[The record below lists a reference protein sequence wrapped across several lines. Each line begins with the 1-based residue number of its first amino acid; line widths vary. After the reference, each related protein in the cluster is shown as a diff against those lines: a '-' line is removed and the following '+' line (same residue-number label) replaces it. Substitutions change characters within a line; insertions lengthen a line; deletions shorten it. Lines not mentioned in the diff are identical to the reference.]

1 MKIIKMSAILL
12 GVALAAV
19 LLYQGFAY
27 ASGMEKSLA
36 GSMGAVAQAAPAHPG
51 TGEGWDGSSEM
62 LRWGVLLFAVGEF
75 AGLIGM
81 GVSNMR
87 ATRRQERARAQ
98 RELQPGPALQ
108 ELGVLQYAKA
118 APQDK
123 LAGAQAA

>member
-1 MKIIKMSAILL
+1 MRKIVKTSAVLL
-12 GVALAAV
+12 GIALAAV

-27 ASGMEKSLA
+27 AQGVEKAFA
-36 GSMGAVAQAAPAHPG
+36 GGAAATQATPAHPG

-108 ELGVLQYAKA
+108 ELGVLQYTKA
-118 APQDK
+118 SP
-123 LAGAQAA
+123 QAA